1 MKAAILVP
9 VDNTPISKEVLRVAD
24 EWASRMEARLVVLHC
39 RSTAIQELIE
49 RGELQSPESNF
60 EEQVKALQLSA
71 EWQVVHL
78 FADPADGI
86 LKQQEELKPALI
98 IMAAHSHTMMGRL
111 FLGSNT
117 DMVLHQSSSPVFVFK
132 QTERD
137 PQQIIVPLDFSS
149 ISEQLL
155 RKADEIA
162 LSRQGKLH
170 LLHVLDY
177 PEVHVVGGGAFYGV
191 AIDGNFLQERREQ
204 QLEQGKKDMDAMLAK
219 IGLRS
224 PYQVHLDFG
233 TPYLQ
238 TLQLV
243 ERVNAG
249 LIVIGTQERTALG
262 RLLLGS
268 NTDYLVHNFEGSLY
282 VHKELQR

>member
-1 MKAAILVP
+1 ME
-9 VDNTPISKEVLRVAD
+9 NCRVL
-24 EWASRMEARLVVLHC
+24 
-39 RSTAIQELIE
+39 
-49 RGELQSPESNF
+49 SPSF

-117 DMVLHQSSSPVFVFK
+117 DMVLHQSSSPIFVYK

-162 LSRQGKLH
+162 LSRQGEAALAARDG
-170 LLHVLDY
+170 L
-177 PEVHVVGGGAFYGV
+177 PRGAC
-191 AIDGNFLQERREQ
+191 RRWRRF
-204 QLEQGKKDMDAMLAK
+204 
-219 IGLRS
+219 LRS
-224 PYQVHLDFG
+224 SD
-233 TPYLQ
+233 
-238 TLQLV
+238 
-243 ERVNAG
+243 
-249 LIVIGTQERTALG
+249 
-262 RLLLGS
+262 
-268 NTDYLVHNFEGSLY
+268 
-282 VHKELQR
+282 